1 MTATMTTYD
10 IQTGRPLHEGTDA
23 VERLSDRELEAEV
36 TIALLA
42 LDHRRQRYERLSN
55 EILKRQREL
64 VANSK

>member
-10 IQTGRPLHEGTDA
+10 IQTGRPLYEGTEA
-23 VERLSDRELEAEV
+23 VETLSDHELEAEL

-42 LDHRRQRYERLSN
+42 LEHRRERYERLSD

-64 VANSK
+64 VPNSK